1 MRKYQPK
8 KIKYIPLR
16 FLVAMH
22 LIVLEILAIIGLV
35 VLLCYYVPYFYL
47 LALATQISCIIKI
60 IASDDNP
67 DYKVPWLF
75 IVLIVPVAGFMLYF
89 MFSQRK
95 LSRKFRRRLK
105 LAYGNGY
112 NLDDSPVFEN
122 LKNADKTAYNHF
134 KMIKNMSGAN
144 LFNAQ
149 GLKYYP
155 DIEVL
160 RKDLLEDLK
169 KAEKFIYLEFFI
181 IQKGVFWD
189 SILEIL
195 VEKANSGVEVKV
207 LYDDIG
213 CMQTLPA
220 EYGKALKKVSIEALQ
235 FSRLKGSADGEFNNR
250 NHRKMLIIDGQVA
263 YTGGFNLADEY
274 INKIERFG
282 HWKDNGLRVEG
293 EPVYEL
299 TKLFTVDY
307 SINTKREYSFN
318 QDLYPKTNA
327 LKTNGYVMPFGDGPR
342 PVYERE
348 VAKSAIQNML
358 ASANDYA
365 YITTPYLII
374 DNDLLTDIEN
384 ASLRGVDVRIIVPH
398 IPDKKLVFTMSRSY
412 YHRLMSAGVK
422 IYEYTPGF
430 IHAKTYLV
438 DDKYAMIGTV
448 NLDYRSLIHHF
459 ENAVLLYDTDCIFDI
474 KADVLQTIEKS
485 ELIKKE
491 SIKNN
496 LVQRFICSL
505 VRIFAPML

>member
-1 MRKYQPK
+1 
-8 KIKYIPLR
+8 
-16 FLVAMH
+16 MH
-22 LIVLEILAIIGLV
+22 LIVIEILAVIGVV
-35 VLLCYYVPYFYL
+35 VLLCYYVPYFYI

-75 IVLIVPVAGFMLYF
+75 IVLVVPVAGFMLYF

-95 LSRKFRRRLK
+95 LSRRYRKRLK

-112 NLDDSPVFEN
+112 NLDDLPIFEN
-122 LKNADKTAYNHF
+122 LKNIDKTAYNQF
-134 KMIKNMSGAN
+134 QMVKKISGSN
-144 LFNAQ
+144 LFKAQ
-149 GLKYYP
+149 RLKYFS
-155 DIEVL
+155 DIEIL
-160 RKDLLEDLK
+160 RGDLIEDLK

-195 VEKANSGVEVKV
+195 VEKALSGVEIKI

-220 EYGKALKKVSIEALQ
+220 EYCKMLKKVSIDALL
-235 FSRLKGSADGEFNNR
+235 FSRLKGNADGEFNNR
-250 NHRKMLIIDGQVA
+250 NHRKMLIIDGKVA

-282 HWKDNGLRVEG
+282 HWKDSGLRLEG
-293 EPVYEL
+293 ECVYEL

-307 SINTKREYSFN
+307 SISTKKEVSFN
-318 QDLYPKTNA
+318 EDLYPKTNVSNT
-327 LKTNGYVMPFGDGPR
+327 KGYVMPFGDGPS
-342 PVYERE
+342 PVYERQ
-348 VAKSAIQNML
+348 VSKSTIQNMI
-358 ASANDYA
+358 ACAKDYA

-374 DNDLLTDIEN
+374 DNDLLADIEN
-384 ASLRGVDVRIIVPH
+384 ASLRGVDVRIIIPH
-398 IPDKKLVFTMSRSY
+398 IPDKKLIFTMSRSY

-448 NLDYRSLIHHF
+448 NLDYRSLVHHF
-459 ENAVLLYDTDCIFDI
+459 ENAVLLYDTDCILDI
-474 KADVLQTIEKS
+474 KKDVLQTIEKS
-485 ELIKKE
+485 ELIKNE
-491 SIKNN
+491 NVKNS
-496 LVQRFICSL
+496 LIQRFICSL